1 MSKKLY
7 AQEAKYED
15 MKVYTI
21 DGKKLESFDSVKLF
35 QDKNWFN

>member
-15 MKVYTI
+15 MKVDTI
-21 DGKKLESFDSVKLF
+21 DGKKFESFDLVKSF
-35 QDKNWFN
+35 QDKNWFD